1 MADSSNKLKTYELT
15 NPMETFPGL
24 TIDDLNR
31 YLPAI
36 RTVEDMSVTIDNM
49 QEGMF
54 LTKCID
60 GLKQLPDQSIDL
72 IISNPPYISL
82 SEYQK
87 LPKHII
93 NYEPSI
99 ALTDNNNGLSFYHRF
114 ANQLPLILKPNGM
127 FLCELGSPSV
137 SSEVKKIFLNT
148 GYTFNIFK
156 DLNNNE
162 RILQIQLSSN
172 D

>member
-1 MADSSNKLKTYELT
+1 MSLKKHD
-15 NPMETFPGL
+15 F
-24 TIDDLNR
+24 LNQQF
-31 YLPAI
+31 
-36 RTVEDMSVTIDNM
+36 N
-49 QEGMF
+49 QMF
-54 LTKCID
+54 
-60 GLKQLPDQSIDL
+60 DL